1 VHVGSRTPRA
11 LQPEIKFLEK
21 VGQKMNNK
29 KDLAI
34 SFNDAHDKIV
44 QAAAKVG
51 LYLYEFCKALKDMKE
66 SKLYLSAGYE
76 SFEDYCLR
84 ALNIKKSQAY
94 TYLKICD
101 VYSPRFFQSNGKIG
115 ITKLELLS
123 ALPEDEAEAFIKTNN
138 VENLSVK
145 DVKKTLASYQDKK
158 DLKEI
163 SEAVEIIDI
172 EEVEENKIYNSFGA
186 FLKDKRLERG
196 NSLRQCAR
204 GVDVPHS
211 YIANIEA
218 GRRLPH
224 NQAFYNKL
232 IFHLGLTPYEQ
243 KEMFILVENEFKA
256 KNKLSPR
263 VVSYLTTNNDISK
276 IITASID
283 NNLTSEKVNKIIKII
298 EAL

>member
-1 VHVGSRTPRA
+1 
-11 LQPEIKFLEK
+11 
-21 VGQKMNNK
+21 MNNK

-145 DVKKTLASYQDKK
+145 EVKKTLASYQDKK
-158 DLKEI
+158 DLNEI
-163 SEAVEIIDI
+163 SEDVEIIDI

-186 FLKDKRLERG
+186 FLKDKRLYKG
-196 NSLRQCAR
+196 YSLRQYAKKVEMSF
-204 GVDVPHS
+204 GYIGDV
-211 YIANIEA
+211 EA
-218 GRRLPH
+218 GRKLPH
-224 NQAFYNKL
+224 NQTFYNKMITNL
-232 IFHLGLTPYEQ
+232 CLTPYEQ
-243 KEMFILVENEFKA
+243 KEMFMLVENDFKNN
-256 KNKLSPR
+256 NKISPR
-263 VVSYLTTNNDISK
+263 VKNYLTTNKDISK
-276 IITASID
+276 IISVSLD
-283 NNLTSEKVNKIIKII
+283 NNLTPEKVEKIIRII